1 MPPTPRKPAASAS
14 GSQSQLFSTPKEPG
28 ARTTAEGRWITAY
41 TDGGSRG
48 NPGPAGYGVLVQ
60 GEDGAM
66 VAELSEFL
74 GIHSNNVAEYSALL
88 GALEYALA
96 HGHSHLRVIS
106 DSELMVKQ
114 IRGQYS
120 VKSPDLRPL
129 YEEARRRIARLQGF
143 EIQHV
148 LRGKNKKADQLAN
161 DAMDRGMRRTPA
173 ASAQTP
179 AASSANSITSPSAPA
194 SRPTSA
200 AAKPAQGPI
209 RGIVRHGAIQLP
221 EDALPEGTVV
231 IVMPEDAL
239 RGRG

>member
-1 MPPTPRKPAASAS
+1 MTPTPRKPSAKPQS
-14 GSQSQLFSTPKEPG
+14 SLFATQNEQDTRHKSEGSH
-28 ARTTAEGRWITAY
+28 WITAY

-48 NPGPAGYGVLVQ
+48 NPGPAGYGVVLQ
-60 GEDGAM
+60 KSDGAT

-74 GIHSNNVAEYSALL
+74 GIQTNNVAEYSALL
-88 GALEYALA
+88 GALDYALT
-96 HGHSHLRVIS
+96 HDHSHLRVVS
-106 DSELMVKQ
+106 DSELMVKR

-129 YEEARRRIARLQGF
+129 YEEAKRRIARLDGF

-148 LRGKNKKADQLAN
+148 LRGKNRHADQLAN
-161 DAMDRGMRRTPA
+161 DAMDRGMNRGMQGSARQNSSGT
-173 ASAQTP
+173 SAQTP
-179 AASSANSITSPSAPA
+179 AVQNEKRS
-194 SRPTSA
+194 
-200 AAKPAQGPI
+200 PI